1 MISRNPD
8 APTGAALYRSLWR
21 WHFYA
26 GLFCVPFVIVLA
38 ITGSI
43 YLFKPQ
49 VEAALDRPFDHM
61 VEAGPYVP
69 AAAQVTR
76 AVAAVPG
83 SHFSAYEVRDPRDA
97 TRVLVGLADGS
108 QVRVYLHPATG
119 AVLKV
124 TPEDQRLMEVVKTL
138 HGELLLGTGGSIVV
152 ELAGAWA
159 LVMVVSGLYLWW
171 PRGRAGVA
179 GILYPRLNAR
189 GRPMWRDLHAVA
201 GFWVSAFAIFLLV
214 TALPWTTVWADG
226 FAKVRE
232 VAGLVSGPVDWTQ
245 SRAGEHAAHRMAQ
258 GHMHRPAPVLL
269 DAMIASVRAQGL
281 APPVMIAPPSAASPA
296 WTARSDT
303 QDRPRRATLTLD
315 AATGA
320 VAGRKDFADGY
331 PIDQAVGYGVAA
343 HEGQLFGPANQI
355 LALLTTSGLILVC
368 VSGYVM
374 WWKRRPRGELGA
386 PAAPADRRIGWG
398 LAAIL
403 IAFALFLPVFGI
415 SLVVIGALEGLI
427 LRRIP
432 PVRRWLGLASSTT
445 RSPA

>member
-1 MISRNPD
+1 M
-8 APTGAALYRSLWR
+8 TGPSLYRAPLYRALWR

-26 GLFCVPFVIVLA
+26 GLFCVPFVIILA
-38 ITGSI
+38 VTGSI

-49 VEAALDRPFDHM
+49 VEAALDRPFNHL
-61 VEAGPYVP
+61 VEAGPYAP
-69 AAAQVTR
+69 AAGQVTR

-97 TRVLVGLADGS
+97 ARVLVGLDDGS
-108 QVRVYLHPATG
+108 QVRVYLHPVTG

-124 TPEDQRLMEVVKTL
+124 VPEDQRLMEVVKTL

-171 PRGRAGVA
+171 PRGRSGVA
-179 GILYPRLNAR
+179 GILYPRLSPK
-189 GRPMWRDLHAVA
+189 GRPMWRDLHAVT

-232 VAGLVSGPVDWTQ
+232 VTGLVSGPVDWSQ
-245 SRAGEHAAHRMAQ
+245 SRASEHEDHKMAM
-258 GHMHRPAPVLL
+258 GHMHRPPPVSL
-269 DAMIASVRAQGL
+269 DAMIASVRARDL
-281 APPVMIAPPSAASPA
+281 PPPVMIAPPSATSAS
-296 WTARSDT
+296 WMARSDT
-303 QDRPRRATLTLD
+303 QDRPRRVTLTLD

-320 VAGRKDFADGY
+320 VVGRRGFSDSH
-331 PIDQAVGYGVAA
+331 PIDQAVGYGIAA
-343 HEGQLFGPANQI
+343 HEGQLFGVANQI

-374 WWKRRPRGELGA
+374 WWKRRPKGQLGA
-386 PAAPADRRIGWG
+386 PAAPADRRLGWG
-398 LAAIL
+398 LAVI
-403 IAFALFLPVFGI
+403 IVAFALFLPVFGI
-415 SLVVIGALEGLI
+415 SLILIGAVEGLI

-432 PVRRWLGLASSTT
+432 SVRRWLGLQPA
-445 RSPA
+445 RSAP